1 MSDRTYCLAGY
12 SFVIVFFLLIWLLR
26 TSAPP
31 FSPDSWSFYEIS
43 QSVFN
48 DFGKINTLRHYQ
60 QDLVWDRN
68 VSFPP
73 LWPILIRVF
82 DGFSRMGIYSGYIL
96 NAIFLLLSLYMNARI
111 GQDLIGYPL
120 AGVFLSVLMLS
131 YKNFVGEFL
140 SAGSMPLA
148 FLFQQMIVYIVLTRD
163 KIAPKDA
170 ILLAMIS
177 GLCVLTRFDFLLSA
191 AALPLVIIL
200 RNKSL
205 SIKENSL
212 YLMGFLITLSPWILY
227 SLTTFQRLWVTDN
240 SRTALLAFTNYVSD
254 YFPRDAVL
262 PTLFNH
268 PKQWLYL
275 YFTER
280 LPAQFDTLGS
290 FSLLRPLIPL
300 AVFVLLKRAPLK
312 DGKRLF
318 ARWGQLGLLWLVL
331 IFAVSLTGYSAK
343 RYYTVVYWYVGVLVL
358 ILAGVR
364 LKESRWRIVI
374 LLAMLGIAVFYNT
387 EQFIMDSKQK
397 IAIGFNRENISAES
411 YRSLIE
417 KVPVGSS
424 ILFWGAGE
432 EFKFGALTG
441 RKTLFMPPNIED
453 NPRLIEQFLAD
464 YPADY
469 VLIRASAMN
478 KAELLRQ
485 KVTFIIEN
493 DDGTL
498 DILHP

>member
-1 MSDRTYCLAGY
+1 MSDRPCCLVGY
-12 SFVIVFFLLIWLLR
+12 SFVICFFLLIWLLR
-26 TSAPP
+26 TNAPP

-96 NAIFLLLSLYMNARI
+96 NASIFLLSLYMNARI
-111 GQDLIGYPL
+111 ARDLIGYPL

-148 FLFQQMIVYIVLTRD
+148 FLLQQIIVYIVLTRE
-163 KIAPKDA
+163 KIGPKDA
-170 ILLAMIS
+170 ILLAIIS

-191 AALPLVIIL
+191 VALPLVIIL
-200 RNKSL
+200 LNRSL
-205 SIKENSL
+205 SVKENAL
-212 YLMGFLITLSPWILY
+212 YLLGILITLSPWILY

-262 PTLFNH
+262 PTLFSH
-268 PKQWLYL
+268 PKQWLHI
-275 YFTER
+275 YFSER
-280 LPAQFDTLGS
+280 LPAQFKTLGS
-290 FSLLRPLIPL
+290 FSLLRPIIPL
-300 AVFVLLKRAPLK
+300 AVFVLLKRSPLK
-312 DGKRLF
+312 DSKRFF
-318 ARWGQLGLLWLVL
+318 ARWGKLGLLWLGL

-343 RYYTVVYWYVGVLVL
+343 RYYTIVYWYAGVLLLVM
-358 ILAGVR
+358 AGVR

-374 LLAMLGIAVFYNT
+374 LLVMMGIAGFYNT
-387 EQFIMDSKQK
+387 ERFIVEDKEK
-397 IAIGFNRENISAES
+397 VAIGYNRENVSAES
-411 YRSLIE
+411 FQALLE
-417 KVPVGSS
+417 KVPAGSS
-424 ILFWGAGE
+424 ILFWGAGD
-432 EFKFGALTG
+432 EFKLGALTG

-453 NPRLIEQFLAD
+453 NPELIERFLAD
-464 YPADY
+464 YPVDY
-469 VLIRASAMN
+469 AVIRSGA
-478 KAELLRQ
+478 KEKIELLRQ
-485 KVTFIIEN
+485 KITFIVEN

-498 DILHP
+498 DVMPP